1 MISVAM
7 TTYNGEKYI
16 RKQIE
21 SILNQSMKVDEIIVC
36 DDGSTDKTVEI
47 LKEYPVTVYQNEN
60 NLGYR
65 LNFKKAMSLCT
76 HEYTFLCD
84 QDDIWEKKKIK
95 TKEKGEKDV

>member
-36 DDGSTDKTVEI
+36 DDGSTD
-47 LKEYPVTVYQNEN
+47 
-60 NLGYR
+60 
-65 LNFKKAMSLCT
+65 
-76 HEYTFLCD
+76 
-84 QDDIWEKKKIK
+84 
-95 TKEKGEKDV
+95 